1 MSASASK
8 KRRQQKNE
16 QGMNQFETAQEAKK
30 KEQKKEKKSTIIFC
44 IAAAV
49 AVIALIVFFIICGN
63 INQAELDKKYADTIG
78 ASTTTIAKVG
88 DVEISAAMYNYFYKN
103 ANEPETL
110 DDLNHS
116 LGETLNLYAAAKK
129 EGYLLSDE
137 DNQWIEDQISE
148 LREYAK
154 QGGSK
159 YKTDYLL
166 YENYGEGCN
175 EANFREYLTITKTA
189 ESYYNHLRDSFD
201 PGEDAINA
209 AYEEAPEKYD
219 IVVYDVYTAHVHE
232 DEAEQ
237 ADGEADA
244 EPAEGENDAAPAEDG
259 ADAEAAENASDDA
272 LKALAEEAEKNFPE
286 DDEHTTKDRASSY
299 ESIKSSYTEEAA
311 DWLFD
316 GTRKANDVKYFAK
329 EDTDGNVSYIVFRF
343 KERDDND
350 YCPVKADVAYFFNTS
365 SEDSEEDAAASL
377 EEKIQGVVS
386 KANEEKPM
394 SSEDFN
400 TLVSDAGGYG
410 SGGTSQIGRHDLSQ
424 DVTNFLYSKDRIAGD
439 TQYFDVDGM
448 KIVVRFDSIDEDTVR
463 TLTVKN
469 SLLSDLLEEK
479 QHTSEL
485 ELINEA
491 FEKTRVDASIWPT
504 TAPETE
510 DGGEE

>member
-1 MSASASK
+1 MRNRIIILFLVLLLCLLLSACAWPAVLDIKYADSLD
-8 KRRQQKNE
+8 E
-16 QGMNQFETAQEAKK
+16 Q
-30 KEQKKEKKSTIIFC
+30 
-44 IAAAV
+44 
-49 AVIALIVFFIICGN
+49 
-63 INQAELDKKYADTIG
+63 YADTIG

-129 EGYLLSDE
+129 EGYRLSDE
-137 DNQWIEDQISE
+137 DNQWIEDHISE

-166 YENYGEGCN
+166 YDNYGEGCN
-175 EANFREYLTITKTA
+175 EANFREYLTIIKTA

-201 PGEDAINA
+201 PDEDAINA

-232 DEAEQ
+232 DETEQ

-244 EPAEGENDAAPAEDG
+244 EPAEDG
-259 ADAEAAENASDDA
+259 ADAEAGEASADDA
-272 LKALAEEAEKNFPE
+272 MKALAEEAEKNFPE

-329 EDTDGNVSYIVFRF
+329 EGSDGTVSYIVFRF

-350 YCPVKADVAYFFNTS
+350 YCPANAEVAYFFNTS
-365 SEDSEEDAAASL
+365 SEDSEEDAAAAL

-386 KANEEKPM
+386 AANEDKSM

-400 TLVSDAGGYG
+400 KLVTDAGGYG
-410 SGGTSQIGRHDLSQ
+410 SGGPTQISRHDLSQ
-424 DVTNFLYSKDRIAGD
+424 DVTNFLFSKDRIAGD

-448 KIVVRFDSIDEDTVR
+448 LIVVRFDSIDEDTVR
-463 TLTVKN
+463 TISVKN
-469 SLLSDLLEEK
+469 TLLSDRLEEI

-485 ELINEA
+485 DLFNEA
-491 FEKTRVDASIWPT
+491 FEKTRVDAGIWPT